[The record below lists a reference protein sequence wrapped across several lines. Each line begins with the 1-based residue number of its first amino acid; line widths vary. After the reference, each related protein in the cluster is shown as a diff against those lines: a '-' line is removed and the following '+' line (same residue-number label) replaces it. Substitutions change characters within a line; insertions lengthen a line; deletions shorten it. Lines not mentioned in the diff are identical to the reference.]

1 MVTRSR
7 NSKIQYNG
15 KKTKCKRS
23 NNDIQNIIQ
32 KTTDP
37 RNANPTNVP
46 PNIHCNA
53 TCMTSFKD
61 GDILEI
67 LIDLICGDGKLLCE
81 QR

>member
-1 MVTRSR
+1 MRFLV
-7 NSKIQYNG
+7 
-15 KKTKCKRS
+15 
-23 NNDIQNIIQ
+23 
-32 KTTDP
+32 TDP